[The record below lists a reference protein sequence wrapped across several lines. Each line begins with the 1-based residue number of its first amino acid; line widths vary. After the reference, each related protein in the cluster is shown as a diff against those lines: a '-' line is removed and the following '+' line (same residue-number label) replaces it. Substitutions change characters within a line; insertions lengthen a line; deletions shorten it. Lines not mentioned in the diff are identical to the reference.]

1 MGRSPTLPCAAPPP
15 SPPHTHLST
24 AVRRRRPSDNKPR
37 PNQTTTK
44 TKPAAQLGGMGFI
57 HYNNAVDEQLAHVLK
72 TKRHVP
78 GYVVTPA
85 VLPPSATVA
94 DVLQLRVRGDGVRGV
109 FEAGWRRLWG

>member
-1 MGRSPTLPCAAPPP
+1 M
-15 SPPHTHLST
+15 
-24 AVRRRRPSDNKPR
+24 
-37 PNQTTTK
+37 
-44 TKPAAQLGGMGFI
+44 
-57 HYNNAVDEQLAHVLK
+57 LK